1 MTNGQKLGIAA
12 GGVLCVA
19 AYLGAQAIDPK
30 NTSQFAYKEAAD
42 PKLVIESYHPVGNL
56 NVGAGKKGEAAGK
69 KEKGADGGNNGDGAG
84 FPYEGNDPKTLGA
97 IDPLFFAQEILG
109 RPTGDSMT
117 INLAAHKNLEVY
129 CEYGTKAG
137 SYTARTT
144 PATHPGGEPFN
155 VLIEKLK
162 PNTEYFYRVR
172 YKEPGAKEFSVRP
185 EHSFHTA
192 RAAGSTFTFVAQFD
206 PHLAAGNDLDA
217 YKLTL
222 KKMLADKPDMMF
234 DLGDNFQS
242 DRMRPPTKTGVE
254 ARVQLLRSYYDL
266 INHSVPLYMV
276 MGNHEGEWGRN
287 LNGTPENVAI
297 YDTLARKRYIPNP
310 EANGFYTGG
319 GKPEPLVGLRQ
330 AYYAFEWGDALFV
343 ALDPYW
349 YQPQGAEAKGDWQ
362 TTLGKEQ
369 YDWLKKTLESSH
381 ATYKFI
387 FSHNLIGGLD
397 MKGSMRGGIE
407 TVKYTEMGG
416 YNYDGTWGWDKARPG
431 WATPLHPL
439 MVANNATIWF
449 HGHDHLYAKQDLD
462 GMVYQEGPMPARE
475 GKFDASP
482 TAKTYNYLHGTVLGG
497 SGYIRVRVSPGD
509 VKVDYVQTYLP
520 REEDATHKDGM
531 IADTYTIKA
540 RKTNPAVAAR

>member
-1 MTNGQKLGIAA
+1 MTSRQTVGVVTGSLLGIT
-12 GGVLCVA
+12 VILW
-19 AYLGAQAIDPK
+19 AQSIDPK
-30 NTSQFAYKEAAD
+30 NKAQFPYKEAAD
-42 PKLVIESYHPVGNL
+42 PKLVIEPYHGEGNITP
-56 NVGAGKKGEAAGK
+56 GAGKGGDEGKKGGDAGKKGGGGQGGGEASRMGSR
-69 KEKGADGGNNGDGAG
+69 
-84 FPYEGNDPKTLGA
+84 
-97 IDPLFFAQEILG
+97 DPLFVAQEMLG
-109 RPTGDSMT
+109 RPTDSAIT
-117 INLAAHKNLEVY
+117 VNVSARKDLEVY
-129 CEYGTKAG
+129 YEYGTQSG
-137 SYTARTT
+137 SYTAKTT
-144 PATHPGGEPFN
+144 AATHPGGEPFN
-155 VLIEKLK
+155 VLVDKLK
-162 PNTEYFYRVR
+162 ANTEYFYRMR
-172 YKEPGAKEFSVRP
+172 YREPGAAEFASRP

-192 RAAGSTFTFVAQFD
+192 RPAGRTFTFVAQFD
-206 PHLAAGNDLDA
+206 PHMGGDSNTDA

-222 KKMLADKPDMMF
+222 KKMLADHPDFMI

-242 DRMRPPTKTGVE
+242 DRMRPPTKPGVE

-266 INHSVPLYMV
+266 INHSVPLYLV

-287 LNGTPENVAI
+287 LDGTAENVAI

-310 EANGFYTGG
+310 EANGFYSGG

-330 AYYAFEWGDALFV
+330 AYYAFQWGDALFV

-349 YQPQGAEAKGDWQ
+349 YRPQGAEQAGDWT

-369 YDWLKKTLESSH
+369 YEWLKKTLESSH

-397 MKGSMRGGIE
+397 MRGQMRGGIE

-431 WATPLHPL
+431 WAMPIHPML
-439 MVANNATIWF
+439 VANNASIWF

-462 GMVYQEGPMPARE
+462 GIVYQEGPMPARE
-475 GKFDASP
+475 GLFDVAP
-482 TAKTYNYLHGTVLGG
+482 TQKYYNYLHGTVLGG

-520 REEDATHKDGM
+520 SEEDAKHKDGM

-540 RKTNPAVAAR
+540 RKSNPAAMAH